1 MPSLSWL
8 RICVYEC
15 GNCSCPESG
24 SYCLSCQCY
33 PGQADCI
40 LTRVWEWCLC
50 ILSSLTHGARAE
62 LMEQFRYYK
71 GNRLPFSTGANLD
84 YPLRSCPLVP
94 FKPVPQTCRVVAR
107 AITLCREAHFPF
119 WWYFNIGRNPC
130 NGLFLSVWL
139 ISPAEPRQI
148 LPAKSFSCCIYSRN
162 TCQYSHIYIQH

>member
-15 GNCSCPESG
+15 ENCSCPESG

-33 PGQADCI
+33 LGQADCI

-50 ILSSLTHGARAE
+50 ILSSLAHGARAE
-62 LMEQFRYYK
+62 LMEQCRYYK
-71 GNRLPFSTGANLD
+71 GNMLPFSTGANLD
-84 YPLRSCPLVP
+84 YPLRSCPLVL

-107 AITLCREAHFPF
+107 AIALCREAHFPF
-119 WWYFNIGRNPC
+119 WWYFNIGRSPC

-148 LPAKSFSCCIYSRN
+148 LPAKSFSCCIYSRS
-162 TCQYSHIYIQH
+162 TCLYSYIYIPH